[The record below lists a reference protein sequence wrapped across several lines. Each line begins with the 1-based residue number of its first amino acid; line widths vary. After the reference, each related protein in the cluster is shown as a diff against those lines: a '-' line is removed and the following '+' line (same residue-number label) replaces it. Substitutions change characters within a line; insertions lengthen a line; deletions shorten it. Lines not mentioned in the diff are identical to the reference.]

1 MPTSLNGESMK
12 LQNNQCNHTLI
23 LLNRN
28 TVIYIQISH
37 MVNLARVGEGARAL
51 FGILNRE
58 SIVPL
63 QGPFTSS

>member
-37 MVNLARVGEGARAL
+37 MVNLARVRDGARAL
-51 FGILNRE
+51 FGILNRD
-58 SIVPL
+58 SILPL
-63 QGPFTSS
+63 QSPLTSS